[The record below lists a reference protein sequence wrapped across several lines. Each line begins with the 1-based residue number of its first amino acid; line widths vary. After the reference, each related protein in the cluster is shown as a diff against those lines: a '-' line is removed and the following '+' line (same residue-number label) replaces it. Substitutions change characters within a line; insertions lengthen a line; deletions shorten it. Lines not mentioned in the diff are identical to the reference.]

1 MFVYWRDWD
10 VTIEYSKLFQELLR
24 PPWSKGITI
33 GYTSSDEDEDIE
45 ELTNATNLLSEDK
58 DTDSRTQET
67 VSDSDW

>member
-24 PPWSKGITI
+24 PSWSKKITI

-45 ELTNATNLLSEDK
+45 ELTEATNLLSEDK
-58 DTDSRTQET
+58 DTDNHTQET
-67 VSDSDW
+67 ISDSDW